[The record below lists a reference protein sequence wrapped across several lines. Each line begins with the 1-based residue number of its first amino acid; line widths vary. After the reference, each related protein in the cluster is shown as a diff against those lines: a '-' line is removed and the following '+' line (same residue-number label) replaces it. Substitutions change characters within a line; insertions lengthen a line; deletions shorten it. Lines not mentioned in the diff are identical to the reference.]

1 MNEYGFDLSSKNINE
16 SYEDILLREAMA
28 LYCEEESRNILEEDD
43 EFDFT
48 EREKRIKEMDSL
60 ISAEKRKHFWKKTAY
75 YAKKAVVYAAVMF
88 LVITFSLSSV
98 VIASAD
104 VREYVRES
112 FYGLLYE
119 ENNKG
124 YTKIEVA
131 PNDNFIDPK
140 LYDWAGA
147 YAPTYMAE
155 GYTFSNIYSM
165 DGQHTVNYCKG
176 DSYISIVQSA
186 NGSAKLNTE
195 NAELEEII
203 IGESKGL
210 LVKNEGWSSVIWS
223 IGSMMLSVSGTAE
236 TEEIIEVANGIK
248 IIN

>member
-1 MNEYGFDLSSKNINE
+1 MSKLGYELSSKNISE
-16 SYEDILLREAMA
+16 SYEDLLFREAMA
-28 LYCEEESRNILEEDD
+28 IYCEEESKNILAEDD
-43 EFDFT
+43 DFDFA
-48 EREKRIKEMDSL
+48 EREKRLREIDSL
-60 ISAEKRKHFWKKTAY
+60 IAAQKRKKLFAKAGF
-75 YAKKAVVYAAVMF
+75 YAKKTVVAAAVMF
-88 LVITFSLSSV
+88 LVVAISLSSV
-98 VIASAD
+98 VVASAD

-124 YTKIEVA
+124 YTRVEVA
-131 PNDNFIDPK
+131 PNDDFIDPE

-147 YAPTYMAE
+147 YAPTYMTE

-165 DGQHTVNYCKG
+165 NGQHTVNYGKG

-195 NAELEEII
+195 NAELEDII

-210 LVKNEGWSSVIWS
+210 LARSDDWCCVIWS
-223 IGSMMLSVSGTAE
+223 VGNMMLSVSGTAPVN
-236 TEEIIEVANGIK
+236 EIIEVANGIK
-248 IIN
+248 VIN